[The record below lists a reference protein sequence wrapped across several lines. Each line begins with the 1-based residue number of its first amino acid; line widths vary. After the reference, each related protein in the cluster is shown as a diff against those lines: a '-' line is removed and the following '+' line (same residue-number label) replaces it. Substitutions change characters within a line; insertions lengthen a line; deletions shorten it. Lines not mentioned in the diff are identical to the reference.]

1 MFKSLGHWFKQ
12 IFGSSQPDQP
22 RVASLSQAELN
33 SQMAEQ
39 FDSIDAAS
47 HLVPYDENLLERA
60 RTQWQFGDWQSL
72 ANLERDSLQHHP
84 DRSKLILL
92 AAAGRLQLGQTAE
105 ARQYLRLAQDWGCGR
120 QLISQVLIS
129 GVHNTIGM
137 AAAIGGQQQRSA
149 LHFDRAI
156 RIGSPGGDLKLLTK
170 VRSDHQIAFLKISEA
185 SKPEII
191 SINSLEKTKE
201 EKYLKLKK
209 ELTELRNQR
218 EKINRENSLL
228 ENLLFKK
235 DLSSIYKSIEESKNI
250 ILKESE
256 SISSK
261 LMHKIDFNWI
271 KKDVNSWLNNNIQSN
286 QIEFPGQPFD
296 ILIEYIAKI
305 TNRNGALP
313 LWAGYNQG
321 GRENNQESRFSN
333 QVRVGSSIGSFF
345 TWITRKR
352 MPDYVVEIGSAY
364 GVSGMYWAAGIEIN
378 GKGKFITFEANE
390 LWQPIAHKNIG
401 LITSK
406 FSSFCGAVEDNFN
419 KMSLDNRKIDIIFID
434 AIHKKEEVNAQLML
448 FKPYLRS
455 GSLVIIDDINFSSDM
470 KIYWDNLSVEK
481 FVMASIEVKGRLGII
496 EYKE

>member
-1 MFKSLGHWFKQ
+1 MFKALGHWLKQ

-22 RVASLSQAELN
+22 GTASLQQAESN

-39 FDSIDAAS
+39 FESIDEAS
-47 HLVPYDENLLERA
+47 QLVPYDENLLERA
-60 RTQWQFGDWQSL
+60 RTQWQFGDWHSL
-72 ANLERDSLQHHP
+72 AKLDRDTLHHHP
-84 DRSKLILL
+84 DRAKLVLL

-137 AAAIGGQQQRSA
+137 AAAIGGHQQRSA
-149 LHFDRAI
+149 LHFDMAI
-156 RIGSPGGDLKLLTK
+156 RIGSPGSDLKLLTK
-170 VRSDHQIAFLKISEA
+170 VRLGHQVDFFKIPEI

-191 SINSLEKTKE
+191 SVNSLEKNKE
-201 EKYLKLKK
+201 EKNLKLKQ
-209 ELTELRNQR
+209 ELIELRNQR
-218 EKINRENSLL
+218 EKINRENTLL

-235 DLSSIYKSIEESKNI
+235 DLPSIYKSIEEYKNI
-250 ILKESE
+250 LLKESE
-256 SISSK
+256 SITAK
-261 LMHKIDFNWI
+261 LKHTIDFNWI
-271 KKDVNSWLNNNIQSN
+271 KKDVSSWLHNNIQSN
-286 QIEFPGQPFD
+286 KIEFTGQPFD

-313 LWAGYNQG
+313 LWAGYNQVG
-321 GRENNQESRFSN
+321 GEKNQEARFPN

-352 MPDYVVEIGSAY
+352 KPDYIAEIGSAY

-406 FSSFCGAVEDNFN
+406 FSSFCGAVENNFN
-419 KMSLDNRKIDIIFID
+419 KISLEDGKIDILFID
-434 AIHKKEEVNAQLML
+434 AIHKKEEVNSQLML

-455 GSLVIIDDINFSSDM
+455 GSLVIIDDINFSNDM
-470 KIYWDNLSVEK
+470 KNYWDSLAVEK